1 MQTYWLRDI
10 NHADSL
16 HYGVHPIDLQD
27 LKACV
32 AEVKR
37 KPELAK
43 GGNAPM
49 YGMAASLPDR
59 SIVGE
64 FLIAFQNAQLEL

>member
-1 MQTYWLRDI
+1 MVPIYG
-10 NHADSL
+10 L
-16 HYGVHPIDLQD
+16 HRMVLQD